1 MKFRL
6 VRYFSISSLV
16 AFALVVAVLS
26 YLSRQAAISDL
37 LAVGESK
44 NVALTQAFANSLW
57 PEFADFVSEAGSLSA
72 DDLRASPDSERLRE
86 AVLRQMAGLS
96 VVKVKVYDLN
106 GLTVFSSEA
115 KQIGEDKSGNAGF
128 LSARGGQAATEL
140 THRDTFSAFENV
152 IEDRDVISS
161 YVPIQPGGA
170 ETPVEGVF
178 EVYDDVTPLL
188 ARVEVTQRNVTLM
201 VIAVLLALYV
211 GLFFIIRRAAQ
222 QIDRG
227 VAEREKADQSR
238 RESEERLRT
247 VINSAPI
254 LLWAVDQDGKI
265 ALLEGRGLRLLDINA
280 EKGLGKAFNE
290 VYQAIPQLVD
300 EMKAALRGEEFTS
313 IVQAE
318 TSVFDMRYTP
328 IRGSDGKIQGVI
340 GVATDIT
347 ERMLAEEALTKVY
360 DNLERRN
367 QQLQQ
372 ALDFFR
378 KTLEQGILTAQR
390 GATKLDMLDYLY
402 RAQQEFDRL
411 NTGETLPG

>member
-115 KQIGEDKSGNAGF
+115 RQIGEDKSGNAGF

-170 ETPVEGVF
+170 ETQVEGVF

-201 VIAVLLALYV
+201 VIGVLLALYA

-265 ALLEGRGLRLLDINA
+265 AVLEGRGLRLLDINA
-280 EKGLGKAFNE
+280 EKGLGRSFNE

-402 RAQQEFDRL
+402 QAQQEFDRL